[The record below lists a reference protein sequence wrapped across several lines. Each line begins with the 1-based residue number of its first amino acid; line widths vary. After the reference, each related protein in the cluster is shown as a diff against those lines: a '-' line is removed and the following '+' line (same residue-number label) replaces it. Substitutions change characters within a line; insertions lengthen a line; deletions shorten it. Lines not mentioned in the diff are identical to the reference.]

1 MDINFKLGDN
11 TFNFRVCGIIRNK
24 DKILVSVS
32 DDKNYSSLIG
42 GRVMAFEDSINALIR
57 EVKEESGFQAIYK
70 KTVGFIEN
78 FYISRYGNVP
88 YHEILIIHELEFLD
102 QNIYDM
108 SEIENLEEDNNAKFI
123 WKNISDLRNENFK
136 PKDIIDNIDCEGI
149 YHIINKD

>member
-42 GRVMAFEDSINALIR
+42 GRVMASEDSINALIR

-78 FYISRYGNVP
+78 FYILTLVIIKKKVTFWYNLTT
-88 YHEILIIHELEFLD
+88 LIFQYL
-102 QNIYDM
+102 
-108 SEIENLEEDNNAKFI
+108 
-123 WKNISDLRNENFK
+123 
-136 PKDIIDNIDCEGI
+136 
-149 YHIINKD
+149 